1 MAKVKE
7 MLLPK
12 DPRYLKYPLEGPFDQ
27 EKPMDSLL
35 TAPAVQSASGLIHG
49 G

>member
-27 EKPMDSLL
+27 EKAYW
-35 TAPAVQSASGLIHG
+35 TAFNCSIYYINA
-49 G
+49 